1 MRKKNYLK
9 KNTEEILDTKFGNHP
24 LYQSLRSIAYQ
35 VNQMSEY
42 FTLSA
47 ADLFYHSIFTIDT
60 VQQMLAEKKRNEL
73 SRYANDLFF
82 ELLSHFTD
90 RIECD
95 KQDHQLAAMLVSCL
109 ARHLLFLTNRAR
121 YWTFYQNISN
131 STKKVNSELR
141 LQIENIIEAVLY
153 DNTTQQDELIQW
165 LSTYEKEE
173 DCLSDTLYDL
183 IANQEFQSG
192 KEGPDK
198 QNEIIEQLKGFF
210 YNDAQETERYI
221 HDIFNKKDMDVVNVT
236 IKYLQ
241 SNKMT
246 LSRGKS
252 ALHKIL
258 KEHHLYQAGYTNFS
272 SQLKKKGF

>member
-1 MRKKNYLK
+1 M
-9 KNTEEILDTKFGNHP
+9 
-24 LYQSLRSIAYQ
+24 
-35 VNQMSEY
+35 
-42 FTLSA
+42 
-47 ADLFYHSIFTIDT
+47 
-60 VQQMLAEKKRNEL
+60 
-73 SRYANDLFF
+73 
-82 ELLSHFTD
+82 
-90 RIECD
+90 
-95 KQDHQLAAMLVSCL
+95 
-109 ARHLLFLTNRAR
+109 
-121 YWTFYQNISN
+121 
-131 STKKVNSELR
+131 
-141 LQIENIIEAVLY
+141 Y
-153 DNTTQQDELIQW
+153 DNRTQQDELILW
-165 LSTYEKEE
+165 LSAYEKEE

-258 KEHHLYQAGYTNFS
+258 KEHHLYQSSYTNFS